1 MRATVM
7 SLSGRSLHAPELQ
20 IVWDGLGLDSPHSG
34 IGNYGKCLHEALC
47 ELGEIPIITALVGT
61 STITN
66 RENVLFVPHENA
78 ATPTSIRKRSADKI
92 YGLKPVFPSLS
103 YKVAARN
110 YPAMIYHG
118 LSNLN
123 LPCFVKKRANDRFVV
138 TIHDLIPLMA
148 GGPSALSVQMRVLMP
163 RVVHL
168 ADAIIVPSIWT
179 KNSLVDRFGE
189 SVCNKINVIPNG
201 TTDIR
206 EEFSENPPT
215 EKTNDVL
222 AVGRGEGYKRIH
234 LIVDLAKASP
244 KTRFILVTDEFG
256 ARRVGSPPTN
266 LKVLVKISRQQLVEA
281 YSTSRIFL
289 HPSLYEGWCL
299 PAADAIKAGLFTIF
313 VKGTGIEEV
322 CAYAPGA
329 SFGLDAGA
337 GLNQWQEALFGALAD
352 KANRTAKEVKSNLP
366 TWRENAEKTLKIYQS
381 LL

>member
-1 MRATVM
+1 
-7 SLSGRSLHAPELQ
+7 
-20 IVWDGLGLDSPHSG
+20 
-34 IGNYGKCLHEALC
+34 
-47 ELGEIPIITALVGT
+47 
-61 STITN
+61 
-66 RENVLFVPHENA
+66 
-78 ATPTSIRKRSADKI
+78 
-92 YGLKPVFPSLS
+92 
-103 YKVAARN
+103 
-110 YPAMIYHG
+110 
-118 LSNLN
+118 
-123 LPCFVKKRANDRFVV
+123 
-138 TIHDLIPLMA
+138 
-148 GGPSALSVQMRVLMP
+148 MP
-163 RVVHL
+163 RVVQL
-168 ADAIIVPSIWT
+168 ADAIVVPSNWT
-179 KNSLVDRFGE
+179 KNSLIDRFGE

-206 EEFSENPPT
+206 EDFSENPPT

-234 LIVDLAKASP
+234 LIADLAKASP

-266 LKVLVKISRQQLVEA
+266 LKVLVKISRQQLLEA